1 MSIVVRTARLRVL
14 VSMVVAAL
22 GLALLPGL
30 TGGLRADAASSRVH
44 VRTGSTVH
52 VTRDGQ
58 RAARLAFQVRA
69 SNETGIAAENRAW
82 ARAGCRGCRAVA
94 VSVQIVV
101 QGHVRDLASVPSPG
115 QEPSV
120 IVSNVALAEDV
131 PRGVRSRVSGSGR
144 RAAGCSSCSGMA
156 LAYQFVVVGRHRLLL
171 TPAARAQLDRIE
183 TRMRQLATR
192 GVSTGES
199 NGILQGKLDAE
210 ARRIAAVL
218 RTGVVLGPHS

>member
-1 MSIVVRTARLRVL
+1 MSIVVRAARLRVL
-14 VSMVVAAL
+14 ASMVVAAL

-30 TGGLRADAASSRVH
+30 TGGLRADAAASRVH

-58 RAARLAFQVRA
+58 RAARLAFGVRA
-69 SNETGIAAENRAW
+69 SNETGIAAENRAS
-82 ARAGCRGCRAVA
+82 ARASCRGCRAVA

-101 QGHVRDLASVPSPG
+101 QGHIRDLASAPSAG

-120 IVSNVALAEDV
+120 IVSNVALSEDV
-131 PRGVRSRVSGSGR
+131 PRGVRNRVSGSGR
-144 RAAGCSSCSGMA
+144 RAAGCSSCSSMA

-171 TPAARAQLDRIE
+171 TPAAKSQLDRIE

-199 NGILQGKLDAE
+199 NGILQDKLDAE
-210 ARRIAAVL
+210 ARRISAVL
-218 RTGVVLGPHS
+218 STGVVRWPHS